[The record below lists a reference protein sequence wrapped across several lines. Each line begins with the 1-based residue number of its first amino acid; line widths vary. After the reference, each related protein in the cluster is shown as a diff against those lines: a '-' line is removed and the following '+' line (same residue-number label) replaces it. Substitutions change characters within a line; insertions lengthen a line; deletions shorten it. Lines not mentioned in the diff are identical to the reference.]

1 MDDGETSISSHLHE
15 NPSIPDANIEPNQ
28 TNTTPTMPP
37 PPPVTPRKPAS
48 DKDPNIWGNGAPS
61 LPGKAL
67 TVPPFQSPLQPSPH
81 PNPSAN
87 NSISMTPKQ
96 TPKPKPQYTKSW
108 NERVAAAM
116 ESARQVRVRE
126 HEGDGDVDGFLEM
139 MEGLKVPEHE
149 HEPEPRN
156 GEKLQ
161 KDDVNPIAI
170 PASATIDSTVP
181 PVVLAPPSAPAPAPS
196 SNDTIEHA
204 LPSDADQAN
213 QRETVTPESTVTAV
227 QLDSLIG
234 VDVGIAPVATESPD
248 ESMIVDVSILCSLSS
263 SLSR

>member
-1 MDDGETSISSHLHE
+1 
-15 NPSIPDANIEPNQ
+15 
-28 TNTTPTMPP
+28 
-37 PPPVTPRKPAS
+37 
-48 DKDPNIWGNGAPS
+48 
-61 LPGKAL
+61 
-67 TVPPFQSPLQPSPH
+67 
-81 PNPSAN
+81 
-87 NSISMTPKQ
+87 MTPKQ

-149 HEPEPRN
+149 HEHEPEPPRN

-161 KDDVNPIAI
+161 KDDVNPMI

-181 PVVLAPPSAPAPAPS
+181 PVVLVPPSAPAPAPS
-196 SNDTIEHA
+196 SNDTVEHTP
-204 LPSDADQAN
+204 PSEADQAN
-213 QRETVTPESTVTAV
+213 QRETITPESTVTAV

-248 ESMIVDVSILCSLSS
+248 ESMIVDVSILCLLSS
-263 SLSR
+263 SLLR